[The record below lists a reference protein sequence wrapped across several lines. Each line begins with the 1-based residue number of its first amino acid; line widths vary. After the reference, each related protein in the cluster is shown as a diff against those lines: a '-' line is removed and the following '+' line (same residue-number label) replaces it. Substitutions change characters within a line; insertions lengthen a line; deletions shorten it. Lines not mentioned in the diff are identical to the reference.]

1 MLFLLLTALAA
12 LVSFMICVLAI
23 YRSDRQKSVYFNLLS
38 IAIALYLTG
47 NFLDFSSA
55 TEASVVGVKVSYLGV
70 PFIPGLW
77 YLCVREFCGVKVER
91 LGIVFGIMLVPFII
105 MVLAFTW
112 EQNGLLF
119 TGFTFQASNYISQ
132 AVFQKGPFYPVKQ
145 LYLYFFNAL
154 GLFTI
159 VTHYIKG
166 TRRFKKQ
173 AIFFFISALIPLFT
187 TATWVVNSGDTWVDI
202 TPLCLAVAQ
211 VLFFW
216 GLQKHGIYN
225 VASSLR
231 DDVVEHLQEGVLLL
245 DNEGV
250 YMDSNMAFKALFPQ
264 ASEVPL
270 GTELDEMS
278 YLPFN
283 FSTLTSEVGVREF
296 TMDFEDCIRTYK
308 VSVSPI
314 SRGGKLVGH
323 SAILYNITPLKN
335 IMSALEVKA
344 HIDPLTT
351 VYNRGYF
358 YEKGQYEV
366 QKSLLAKNAL
376 GAVFVDLDFFKKIN
390 DTYGHDCGDYV
401 LRTVALVISGNLRN
415 TDILARYGGEE
426 FCILLLN
433 TQSQGALR
441 KAEDLRKKIEAHSF
455 EYNGSR
461 IRVTAS
467 LGLSMLQLNDD
478 TDNLDKLLKRADE
491 KLYEAKRGGRNRVMV

>member
-12 LVSFMICVLAI
+12 LVSFIICVSAI

-55 TEASVVGVKVSYLGV
+55 SRGAVAGVKVSYLGV
-70 PFIPGLW
+70 PFIPALW

-91 LGIVFGIMLVPFII
+91 LAVVLGIMFVPCII

-112 EQNGLLF
+112 QQNGLLF
-119 TGFTFQASNYISQ
+119 TSFDLQTSNDLSQ
-132 AVFQKGPFYPVKQ
+132 TVFVEGPFYPVKQ
-145 LYLYFFNAL
+145 WYLYFFNAL

-159 VTHYIKG
+159 VTHYLRG

-187 TATWVVNSGDTWVDI
+187 TATWLVKISDTLVDI
-202 TPLCLAVAQ
+202 TPLFLAAAH
-211 VLFFW
+211 VLFFL
-216 GLQKHGIYN
+216 GLQKYGIHN
-225 VASSLR
+225 VASSLS

-250 YMDSNMAFKALFPQ
+250 YMNSNMVFKTLFPQ
-264 ASEVPL
+264 AQHVPL
-270 GTELDEMS
+270 GTELDDMS
-278 YLPFN
+278 YLPFD
-283 FSTLTSEVGVREF
+283 FATLTSEVGVREF

-314 SRGGKLVGH
+314 SRKAGLVGY
-323 SAILYNITPLKN
+323 SVILYNITPLKN
-335 IMSALEVKA
+335 MMSALEVKA

-351 VYNRGYF
+351 VYNRGF
-358 YEKGQYEV
+358 LYEKGQYEV
-366 QKSLLAKNAL
+366 QKSLLARNAL
-376 GAVFVDLDFFKKIN
+376 GAVFVDLDFFKNIN

-415 TDILARYGGEE
+415 TDLLARYGGEE

-433 TQSQGALR
+433 TQTEGALR

-455 EYNGSR
+455 EYNGTR

-467 LGLSMLQLNDD
+467 LGLSMLQLDD
-478 TDNLDKLLKRADE
+478 PTDNLDKLLKRADE
-491 KLYEAKRGGRNRVMV
+491 KLYEAKRGGRNQVAV